1 VNFLLLHDDEVGAD
15 GRATLRGRRAAHCRN
30 VLRAEVGDRLR
41 AGLVDG
47 PLGTATLVALTD
59 DLVQVDVCWEREP
72 EPVADVLLLAVPR
85 PKVLLRMLAH
95 AAALGVAEVILY
107 RSWRV
112 DKSHLDSTAM
122 QPEVQREHL
131 LLGLEQAG
139 RTKLPA
145 VRFAPL
151 FKPMVEDLLPTLTL
165 PTARFVGHPTA
176 ATGTHQLA
184 LGANGPFAVCL
195 GPDGGLLPYEVDK
208 LAQSGFLPI
217 HAGPHAL
224 RTETALAVLLGQLR
238 LLRAQAGPT
247 GGVAPN
253 EGIH

>member
-1 VNFLLLHDDEVGAD
+1 MNFLLLHPTEIDGA
-15 GRATLRGRRAAHCRN
+15 GRATLRGRRAAHCRT
-30 VLRAEVGDRLR
+30 VLRAAVGDRLR

-59 DLVQVDVCWEREP
+59 DLVQVDVCWERDP

-85 PKVLLRMLAH
+85 PKVLLRMIAH
-95 AAALGVAEVILY
+95 AAALGIREILLF

-112 DKSHLDSTAM
+112 DKSHLESTAM
-122 QPEVQREHL
+122 QPDVQREHL

-139 RTKLPA
+139 RTKVPQI
-145 VRFAPL
+145 RFAPL
-151 FKPMVEDLLPTLTL
+151 FKPMVEDLLPTLAL
-165 PTARFVGHPTA
+165 PTTRFVGHPTA

-238 LLRAQAGPT
+238 LLRAQAGPA
-247 GGVAPN
+247 GGVALDK
-253 EGIH
+253 GIP